1 MILSKAAA
9 VILLLDPVWSF
20 SPAYVSRPSFL
31 STPSALRSTT
41 DTSSSTSFDAFES
54 KLDEEDEPDYFSDED
69 DKVMTWQESLETF
82 LDPNT
87 DSAKRQ
93 VLLSDLVSAREEIR
107 ESVSAAVNDRN
118 IDPILTPT
126 GKKIREGTR
135 TVAKQLTNDI
145 IPSILEAASD
155 PDLRDRTAKELPSL
169 LPKVGQR
176 IADAVVT
183 QAKRQFE
190 EFQGDISDPSRIPER
205 LSAQREAIE
214 TEVRNIFAEVPENL
228 SSPNYKV
235 VSTGVDYEI
244 REYEGYSSAATP
256 MASVGDKPTEFDIA
270 TYGAA
275 FNALAA
281 YTFGANEESKSMEM
295 TTPVAT
301 TSSGEMR
308 FYLDLDGENAP
319 EPLASEDRPNEKG
332 AVVLVD
338 VPPARLA
345 VRRFTGFATEGEVLR
360 QKDALL
366 SSLSADGVEID
377 VDHGAPVPH
386 LVFQYNPPYTIPVIR
401 RNEIAVPVVEE
412 GAVITK
418 KDLDYEW
425 EKEETADTA
434 EVVEAPS
441 DVEG

>member
-1 MILSKAAA
+1 
-9 VILLLDPVWSF
+9 
-20 SPAYVSRPSFL
+20 
-31 STPSALRSTT
+31 
-41 DTSSSTSFDAFES
+41 
-54 KLDEEDEPDYFSDED
+54 
-69 DKVMTWQESLETF
+69 
-82 LDPNT
+82 
-87 DSAKRQ
+87 
-93 VLLSDLVSAREEIR
+93 
-107 ESVSAAVNDRN
+107 
-118 IDPILTPT
+118 
-126 GKKIREGTR
+126 
-135 TVAKQLTNDI
+135 
-145 IPSILEAASD
+145 
-155 PDLRDRTAKELPSL
+155 
-169 LPKVGQR
+169 
-176 IADAVVT
+176 VT

-190 EFQGDISDPSRIPER
+190 ELQGDISDPSRIPER